1 MKKSTTIIWSL
12 LLAFT
17 FLIPFTGFAQLDKK
31 GAKQLEK
38 ERKRTPQ
45 VPAVTDNPNALLWEI
60 SGKELEKP
68 SYLYGTIHLISKN
81 DFRMS
86 ELVKDRFWRT
96 DQLTLEIDMD
106 NMAGMLSA
114 LTKAFMDDG
123 TTLED
128 LLTEA
133 EYQELTDY
141 FETNLGMPMSLLN
154 RIKPIFLSTMVTEQG
169 IMGEVTSYE
178 TEFMAMAQDQSKE
191 TLGLETVEFQ
201 MSLFDEIPYEDQAEM
216 LMESL
221 QGEGDGGIE
230 SFNEMVEMYKAEN
243 LQALHTYITEES
255 EDLGD
260 FEDVLLNK
268 RNEAWIPIMEE
279 QMTSKPTFFAVG
291 AGHLSGKRGVIELLK
306 AEGYTLTP
314 LRSVTDRP

>member
-1 MKKSTTIIWSL
+1 MKRITTLFWSL

-38 ERKRTPQ
+38 ERKRTP
-45 VPAVTDNPNALLWEI
+45 VVAAVTDNPNALLWEI
-60 SGKELEKP
+60 SGKELIKP
-68 SYLYGTIHLISKN
+68 SYLYGTIHLISKS

-86 ELVKDRFWRT
+86 DLVKDRFWRT

-106 NMAGMLSA
+106 NMADMFSA

-128 LLTEA
+128 LLTEE
-133 EYQELTDY
+133 EYLELSDY
-141 FETNLGMPMSLLN
+141 FETNLGMPMSLLK

-169 IMGEVTSYE
+169 IAGEVTSYE
-178 TEFMAMAQDQSKE
+178 TEFMGMARDQKKE

-221 QGEGDGGIE
+221 KGEGDSGID
-230 SFNEMVEMYKAEN
+230 SFNEMVEMYKKED
-243 LQALHTYITEES
+243 LESLHTYITEES

-260 FEDVLLNK
+260 FEDILLNK

-279 QMTSKPTFFAVG
+279 QMATKPTFFAVG
-291 AGHLSGKRGVIELLK
+291 AGHLSGESGVIELLK
-306 AEGYTLTP
+306 KAGYTLTP
-314 LRSVTDRP
+314 LRPTTDRP